1 MLWKFN
7 TLTEQFSL
15 WSTLRPRNLAV
26 ESLICHYPG
35 FCQECGTWPVWRE
48 RFLSVT
54 NKESSEQ
61 QIPHVAQQLSQT
73 AEMPEFSCKR
83 CWGTFNDHSCEGL
96 GLLFC
101 FTESMAPSEQC
112 VVCVPPM
119 SRWGPGAEEGWDVFY
134 HWHCFQRHLHTLHS
148 LLSPR
153 SELHLLSS
161 NVVQCLEEVHQF
173 REGSGWSFL
182 NVCMRNN

>member
-112 VVCVPPM
+112 VVCPPPCLDEALGLRKDEM
-119 SRWGPGAEEGWDVFY
+119 YFITDIA
-134 HWHCFQRHLHTLHS
+134 
-148 LLSPR
+148 
-153 SELHLLSS
+153 SS
-161 NVVQCLEEVHQF
+161 DTYTPSTPCCHPEVNSIFWVQ
-173 REGSGWSFL
+173 
-182 NVCMRNN
+182 M